1 MTLIAW
7 AAWLAG
13 ALGFGLLI
21 AGIALIHIPAAFIAA
36 GLCLLVWAYI
46 ADKAAAALHNKQPP
60 GGG

>member
-13 ALGFGLLI
+13 VLGFGLLVT
-21 AGIALIHIPAAFIAA
+21 GIALIHIPAALITG
-36 GLCLLVWAYI
+36 GLCLLFWAYL
-46 ADKAAAALHNKQPP
+46 ADKAGAALRNRQSP